1 MMIYLQSYQ
10 IRFMKDQLSPTYE
23 ALGEFFDVDV
33 IAFGKSTVRFFALFV
48 QKLIPVHLQI

>member
-23 ALGEFFDVDV
+23 ALGEYFDVDV
-33 IAFGKSTVRFFALFV
+33 IAFGKSTVRFFAFFV